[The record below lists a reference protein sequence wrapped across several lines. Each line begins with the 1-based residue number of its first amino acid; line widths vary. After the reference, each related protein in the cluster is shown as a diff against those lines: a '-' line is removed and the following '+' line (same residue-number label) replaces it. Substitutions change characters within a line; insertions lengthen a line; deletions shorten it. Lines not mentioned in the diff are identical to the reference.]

1 VGSNNQ
7 LGISTRLHL
16 LKRAHSQL
24 ILNRV
29 IHREKPDARMSKIVN
44 AQLVNLLI

>member
-1 VGSNNQ
+1 VGSYNQ

-24 ILNRV
+24 IFNRV
-29 IHREKPDARMSKIVN
+29 IHREKPDARVNKIIN
-44 AQLVNLLI
+44 GQLVNLLI